1 MFPVIHIFG
10 INIYPYGMMIGIGLV
25 TAVLLFIKR
34 CKNRGYDEDSAFNI
48 AVLCCISGIIGAKVL
63 FLIIELPQVLR
74 DPMAVLKD
82 FGNGFVIYGG
92 IIFGILAA
100 YIFARF
106 KKWSFLNIFDTAV
119 PLISLAQGFGRIGCF
134 FAGCCYGRETDSF
147 IGMEFNN
154 SPFAPHNVHIIPTQ
168 LISSIGNFII
178 FGILLWFDN
187 KKKTRNGQTGA
198 LYLVLYSIGRF
209 IIEIFRDDPRG
220 TVFNVLSSSQFICI
234 FMFLAG
240 VAMLYLISRKA
251 KNEDI
256 EVTKCSDEKASE
268 DLIETVENEQ
278 AKAIDELDDNTNLDD
293 KV

>member
-1 MFPVIHIFG
+1 MFPVIRVFG

-48 AVLCCISGIIGAKVL
+48 AVICCISGIIGAKVL

-134 FAGCCYGRETDSF
+134 FSGCCYGRETDSF

-187 KKKTRNGQTGA
+187 KKKTKNGQTGA

-220 TVFNVLSSSQFICI
+220 TVFNTLSSSQFICI
-234 FMFLAG
+234 FIFLAG
-240 VAMLYLISRKA
+240 VIMLYVISRKA
-251 KNEDI
+251 KNENI
-256 EVTKCSDEKASE
+256 EVVKSSDEKASE

-278 AKAIDELDDNTNLDD
+278 VKVIDEVENNTSLDD

>member
-1 MFPVIHIFG
+1 LFPVIHIFG